1 VAVNAYISIKGQTQG
16 QFAGDG
22 SDPKNKNRILIN
34 SFSMSAA
41 SPRDPATGQ
50 ASGKRQWKP
59 LRIQKV
65 WGAASVQ
72 IYQALATNETLTS
85 VLIEFITVLQ
95 GAEKLDHS
103 ISLTNASITE
113 VGELPASTQSPI
125 GNELEEVS
133 FIFQKIEIKDKSG
146 KTFMDDWEA

>member
-1 VAVNAYISIKGQTQG
+1 MALNAYISINGHNQG

-22 SDPKNKNRILIN
+22 SDPKNKNRMLIS

-41 SPRDPATGQ
+41 SPHDPATGR

-59 LRIQKV
+59 VVVQKL
-65 WGAASVQ
+65 WSAASLQ
-72 IYQALATNETLTS
+72 IYQALVTNETLTS
-85 VLIEFITVLQ
+85 VLIEFVAVSQ
-95 GAEKLDHS
+95 EAEQLDHS
-103 ISLTNASITE
+103 ISLSNASITE
-113 VGELPASTQSPI
+113 VSEIPSSTQSPI

-146 KTFMDDWEA
+146 KTFMDDWQA